1 MLRLQGLPLRPGL
14 TNMLKKSPSPL
25 RRLGS
30 QPAIKPSSSN
40 GTPNIGTKGSSKDEE
55 EKRNGRIDNRYQY
68 VASAPIQYH
77 VQQRSSPFLRN
88 PSKNAV

>member
-1 MLRLQGLPLRPGL
+1 MPCMLRLQGLPFRPGL
-14 TNMLKKSPSPL
+14 TNMLKKSPSSL

-30 QPAIKPSSSN
+30 QPAIKPSSLD
-40 GTPNIGTKGSSKDEE
+40 GTSNIGTKGNRKDEE

-77 VQQRSSPFLRN
+77 VR
-88 PSKNAV
+88 